1 MTEQRTPVL
10 IVGGGP
16 VGLALAGDLAWR
28 GMASMLVEKSDGVVV
43 QPKMC
48 LVGVRTM
55 EFCRRWGIA
64 DWVENSPYPR
74 DYPQDY
80 IYVTSLVGGYEL
92 ARERFPTRQDEPLP
106 PQSPQK
112 RERCPQHLFDPLLQK
127 FVRNFDITSLNY
139 RTELISLE
147 QLDDS
152 VRAVV
157 RDADTGAQRAIRAN
171 YLVGADGATSRVREL
186 LSITMTGN
194 HSLTYTTH
202 VLFRSAELPTL
213 HDKGNGYRF
222 LFIGPQGTWLT
233 ITSVNGNDL
242 WRMQIIGS
250 SEPRKPAPAEIHD
263 ALRQAVGQEFDYHV
277 VDCMPWVRRELVAD
291 SYGAG
296 RVLIAGDAAHL
307 MSPTGAFGM
316 NTGIQDAVD
325 LGWKLDAVLSGWGD
339 PALLDTY
346 EMERRPVAQR
356 NVTEASENLRR
367 MLATRSRRPPEN
379 LLAPGSEADAARRD
393 YGEWYAG
400 IMHREWFTIGVNL
413 GYRYEGSPIIW
424 PDGTPPPPLEIE
436 TYTQTARP
444 GSRAP
449 HAWLSPGRSTLDLFG
464 RGFVLLEFGEATGA
478 TSGLTAAAG
487 AAGVPLTVTRL
498 DDADAAALYAARLVL
513 VRPDGHVA
521 WRSDTAPDN
530 PAELLE
536 VVRGARVASR
546 LHPAA
551 AAI

>member
-1 MTEQRTPVL
+1 LVTEQRTPVL

-28 GMASMLVEKSDGVVV
+28 GTPSILVEKTDGVVV

-64 DWVENSPYPR
+64 DWVEDNPYPR

-106 PQSPQK
+106 EQSPQK

-127 FVRNFDITSLNY
+127 WVRSFDTTTLEY
-139 RTELISLE
+139 HTELVSFE
-147 QLDDS
+147 QSGDG

-157 RDADTGAQRAIRAN
+157 RDTGTGAERVIRAD
-171 YLVGADGATSRVREL
+171 YLVGADGAAGTVREL
-186 LSITMTGN
+186 LGITMSGN

-202 VLFRSAELPTL
+202 VLFRSAELPEL

-233 ITSVNGNDL
+233 ITSINGNDL

-250 SEPRKPAPAEIHD
+250 TERRKPTPAEID
-263 ALRQAVGQEFDYHV
+263 EALRQAVGREFSYEV
-277 VDCMPWVRRELVAD
+277 INVMPWVRRELVAD

-296 RVLIAGDAAHL
+296 RVLITGDAAHL

-325 LGWKLDAVLSGWGD
+325 LGWKLDAVIRGWGD
-339 PALLDTY
+339 PALLRTY
-346 EMERRPVAQR
+346 ETERRPVGQR
-356 NVTEASENLRR
+356 NVSEASENLRR
-367 MLATRSRRPPEN
+367 MLSTRSRKPPEN
-379 LLAPGSEADAARRD
+379 LLEPGPEADAARRD

-400 IMHREWFTIGVNL
+400 IMHQEWFTIGVNL

-424 PDGTPPPPLEIE
+424 PDGTPAPPLEIE

-449 HAWLSPGRSTLDLFG
+449 HAWLSPGHSVLDLFG
-464 RGFVLLEFGEATGA
+464 RGFVLLEFGDAPGGTDGI
-478 TSGLTAAAG
+478 TAAAR
-487 AAGVPLTVTRL
+487 AAGVPLTVTRI
-498 DDADAAALYAARLVL
+498 DDADVAALYGARLVL

-521 WRSDTAPDN
+521 WRSDSAPAD

-536 VVRGARVASR
+536 VVRGARVKSR
-546 LHPAA
+546 AA
-551 AAI
+551 AAAS

>member
-1 MTEQRTPVL
+1 LIEQRTPVL
-10 IVGGGP
+10 VVGGGP

-28 GMASMLVEKSDGVVV
+28 GTSSTLIEKSDGVVV

-64 DWVENSPYPR
+64 EWVEDNPYPR

-92 ARERFPTRQDEPLP
+92 AREKFPTRQDEPLP

-112 RERCPQHLFDPLLQK
+112 RERCPQHLFDPLLRRWVK
-127 FVRNFDITSLNY
+127 SLGKSNLEY
-139 RTELISLE
+139 HTELVSFE
-147 QLDDS
+147 QSEDE

-157 RDADTGAQRAIRAN
+157 RSTETGEKRVIRAD
-171 YLVGADGATSRVREL
+171 YLIGADGAGSTVREL
-186 LSITMTGN
+186 LGITMTGN
-194 HSLTYTTH
+194 RSLTYTTH
-202 VLFRSAELPTL
+202 VLFRSSGLPEL

-233 ITSVNGNDL
+233 ITSINGNDL

-250 SEPRKPAPAEIHD
+250 SERRRATPAEID
-263 ALRQAVGQEFDYHV
+263 EALQHAVGRPFSYEV
-277 VDCMPWVRRELVAD
+277 INVMPWVRRELVAD
-291 SYGAG
+291 SYATG
-296 RVLIAGDAAHL
+296 RVLITGDAAHL

-325 LGWKLDAVLSGWGD
+325 LGWKLDAVLRGWGD
-339 PALLDTY
+339 PRLLDSY
-346 EMERRPVAQR
+346 EIERRPVGQR

-367 MLATRSRRPPEN
+367 MLSTRSRKPPEN
-379 LLAPGSEADAARRD
+379 LFEPGPEADEARRD

-400 IMHREWFTIGVNL
+400 IMHQEWFTIGVNL
-413 GYRYEGSPIIW
+413 GYRYEDSPIIW
-424 PDGTPPPPLEIE
+424 PDGTPAPPLEIE

-449 HAWLSPGRSTLDLFG
+449 HAWLAPGRSVIDLFG
-464 RGFVLLEFGEATGA
+464 RGFVLLDFG
-478 TSGLTAAAG
+478 AAAADAAVG
-487 AAGVPLTVTRL
+487 ISAAAAAAGVPLTVVKIDEPEVAVL
-498 DDADAAALYAARLVL
+498 YDAQLVL

-521 WRSDTAPDN
+521 WRSDAAPDN
-530 PAELLE
+530 PAELME
-536 VVRGARVASR
+536 VIRGARVMSR
-546 LHPAA
+546 RQPAA
-551 AAI
+551 VQ

>member
-1 MTEQRTPVL
+1 VTEQRTPVL
-10 IVGGGP
+10 IIGGGP

-28 GMASMLVEKSDGVVV
+28 GIASVLVEKSDGVVV

-64 DWVENSPYPR
+64 SWVEDNPYPR

-127 FVRNFDITSLNY
+127 FVRSFGNTQLDY
-139 RTELISLE
+139 RTELISFE
-147 QLDDS
+147 QAADS

-157 RDADTGAQRAIRAN
+157 RSADTGAQHAIRAD
-171 YLVGADGATSRVREL
+171 YLIGADGAASTVREQL
-186 LSITMTGN
+186 GITMTGN
-194 HSLTYTTH
+194 RSLTYTTH
-202 VLFRSAELPTL
+202 VLFRSAQLPDL

-222 LFIGPQGTWLT
+222 LFVGPQGTWLT
-233 ITSVNGNDL
+233 ITSINGNDL
-242 WRMQIIGS
+242 WRLQIIGNT
-250 SEPRKPAPAEIHD
+250 EPRKPTTAEIHD
-263 ALRQAVGQEFDYHV
+263 ALVQAVGQEFDYHIIDV
-277 VDCMPWVRRELVAD
+277 MPWVRRELVAD

-325 LGWKLDAVLSGWGD
+325 LGWKLDAVLRGWGD
-339 PALLDTY
+339 PALLDSY
-346 EMERRPVAQR
+346 EIERRPVARR
-356 NVTEASENLRR
+356 NVSEASENLRR
-367 MLATRSRRPPEN
+367 MLATRGRKPPEN
-379 LLAPGSEADAARRD
+379 LLEQGPEADAARRD

-400 IMHREWFTIGVNL
+400 IMHQEWFTIGVNL

-424 PDGTPPPPLEIE
+424 PDGTPAPPLEIE

-449 HAWLSPGRSTLDLFG
+449 HAWLSAGRSTLDLFG
-464 RGFVLLEFGEATGA
+464 RDYVLLEFGERTGDGA
-478 TSGLTAAAG
+478 GIAAAAG
-487 AAGVPLTVTRL
+487 AAGVPLTVTRI
-498 DDADAAALYAARLVL
+498 DDAGVAALYCARLVL

-521 WRSDTAPDN
+521 WRSDTGPGD

-536 VVRGARVASR
+536 VVRGARVAAR
-546 LHPAA
+546 QYPAA
-551 AAI
+551 AVT